1 MIKSFSTLPK
11 HLSGSKIR
19 PIHANI
25 QITQVYLT
33 FVQLCDR
40 LLKEYT
46 LKVIA
51 CLSENLS
58 ALLALLVGVIKTLI
72 SLRPSF

>member
-1 MIKSFSTLPK
+1 MIRSFLTLPK
-11 HLSGSKIR
+11 YLGGSKIR

-40 LLKEYT
+40 LLKEHT

>member
-1 MIKSFSTLPK
+1 MISTFLTLPK
-11 HLSGSKIR
+11 YLGWSKIR

-25 QITQVYLT
+25 QLTQVCLT
-33 FVQLCDR
+33 SIHLCDR
-40 LLKEYT
+40 LLKEHT